1 MSSLPDPTKPPSI
14 SQMLATLNTG
24 SDDDI
29 AYIAAA
35 CYNLYAEANRRLR
48 GRVLFGPADIK
59 AMNQI
64 LDILLTDREPEA
76 MTKQGRAFKLSDKE
90 AEKLLEGISKRETDR
105 R

>member
-1 MSSLPDPTKPPSI
+1 MNLPDPTKPPSI

-48 GRVLFGPADIK
+48 GRILLGPSDIK
-59 AMNQI
+59 AMHQI

-76 MTKQGRAFKLSDKE
+76 ILKAPRAFKLSPEEEDT
-90 AEKLLEGISKRETDR
+90 LLDGILSRDTDR

>member
-1 MSSLPDPTKPPSI
+1 MPIPDPTKPPSI

-59 AMNQI
+59 ALNQI
-64 LDILLTDREPEA
+64 LDILLTDREVEPIPKA
-76 MTKQGRAFKLSDKE
+76 GRAFKLNDEE
-90 AEKLLEGISKRETDR
+90 AEKLLEGIR
-105 R
+105 RDKEPS